1 MPSLSLSLFL
11 DSASLLSCHRSV
23 FCWHA
28 SRPLEPR
35 VWMGLRQAARAKE
48 KTVLVAMQRTTAE
61 IRVRER
67 EGENRNDQEGDRYD
81 YYSQAE

>member
-1 MPSLSLSLFL
+1 MLSLSLSRFGVFRPSSHAATL
-11 DSASLLSCHRSV
+11 

-28 SRPLEPR
+28 TRPLEPR
-35 VWMGLRQAARAKE
+35 VWMGLWQAARAKE